1 MSAREIPGPK
11 IERIKGMSKFIAI
24 AALSTAGVLTGLGGT
39 TEAAGATSATGTIK
53 GFATTYTSPSNQSV
67 AVHHLQE
74 GTQVDTLC
82 FREGQVLN
90 GNPLWFIINVDG
102 QSAYVHRDLIAPPA
116 DLPHC

>member
-1 MSAREIPGPK
+1 
-11 IERIKGMSKFIAI
+11 MSKLITLAVM
-24 AALSTAGVLTGLGGT
+24 STAGILTGLGGAA
-39 TEAAGATSATGTIK
+39 EAAGASSASGTIK

-90 GNPLWFIINVDG
+90 GNPLWFIINADG
-102 QSAYVHRDLIAPPA
+102 QSAYVHRDLIVPPA
-116 DLPHC
+116 GLPHC

>member
-1 MSAREIPGPK
+1 MSNL
-11 IERIKGMSKFIAI
+11 IAV
-24 AALSTAGVLTGLGGT
+24 AALSTAGVLTGLGGPA
-39 TEAAGATSATGTIK
+39 ESADAASATGTIK

-67 AVHHLQE
+67 VVHHLQE

-90 GNPLWFIINVDG
+90 GNPLWFIINVDD

>member
-1 MSAREIPGPK
+1 
-11 IERIKGMSKFIAI
+11 MSKFIAL
-24 AALSTAGVLTGLGGT
+24 AALSTAGVLTGLGGA
-39 TEAAGATSATGTIK
+39 EAAGAASATGTIK

-67 AVHHLQE
+67 VVHHLQE
-74 GTQVDTLC
+74 RTQVDTLC

>member
-1 MSAREIPGPK
+1 
-11 IERIKGMSKFIAI
+11 MSKLIAL
-24 AALSTAGVLTGLGGT
+24 AVLSTAGVLTGLGAT
-39 TEAAGATSATGTIK
+39 AAAAGAPPATGTIK

-67 AVHHLQE
+67 PVHHLQAD
-74 GTQVDTLC
+74 TKVDTLC

-116 DLPHC
+116 ELPHC

>member
-1 MSAREIPGPK
+1 
-11 IERIKGMSKFIAI
+11 MSKLIAL
-24 AALSTAGVLTGLGGT
+24 AALSTAGVLTGLGGA
-39 TEAAGATSATGTIK
+39 EAAAAASATVTGAIK

-67 AVHHLQE
+67 VVHHLQE